1 MMPTKFEVAILR
13 IVAWRPLPKFISN
26 EHKKAQEAIE
36 HIRNHDD
43 NVDKN
48 DDVADIIDVPT
59 ATFSTLQY
67 LRPIW
72 EVVTKQ
78 HS

>member
-26 EHKKAQEAIE
+26 EHKKVQEAIE

-43 NVDKN
+43 IVDEN

-59 ATFSTLQY
+59 AQWDSRVGFYKS
-67 LRPIW
+67 
-72 EVVTKQ
+72 
-78 HS
+78 

>member
-13 IVAWRPLPKFISN
+13 NVACSN
-26 EHKKAQEAIE
+26 E

-43 NVDKN
+43 NVDEN

-59 ATFSTLQY
+59 ATFSTLQHACCACNAVY
-67 LRPIW
+67 VPYR
-72 EVVTKQ
+72 
-78 HS
+78 

>member
-1 MMPTKFEVAILR
+1 MMPTKFKVAILR

-43 NVDKN
+43 NVDEN
-48 DDVADIIDVPT
+48 DDVADIIYVPT
-59 ATFSTLQY
+59 ATFSTLQRACCACHAVY
-67 LRPIW
+67 VPYR
-72 EVVTKQ
+72 
-78 HS
+78 